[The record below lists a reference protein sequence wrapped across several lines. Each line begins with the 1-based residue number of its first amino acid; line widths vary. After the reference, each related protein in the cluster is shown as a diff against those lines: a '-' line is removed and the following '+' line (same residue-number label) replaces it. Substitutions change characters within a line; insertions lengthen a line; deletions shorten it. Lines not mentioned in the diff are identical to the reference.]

1 MSNLFFPLDNEPPG
15 DKDRVIFIFG
25 LLAFRKVLGVKSAF
39 NKCSFMYE

>member
-15 DKDRVIFIFG
+15 HKYHVIFILGLPAFG
-25 LLAFRKVLGVKSAF
+25 KALGIKSAL